1 MPETKVIT
9 SSTVTSIVGSDI
21 SIITSYR
28 EATDTNILPDTI
40 SAFIGDKVATFDGT
54 NYKEGE
60 LIIQMKNNPTQ
71 IDYSIDANGNL
82 IVFSNQGD
90 ENKYSIDNNTG
101 QLRYND

>member
-28 EATDTNILPDTI
+28 EVTDTNILPDTI
-40 SAFIGDKVATFDGT
+40 SAFIGDKVATFDGIS
-54 NYKEGE
+54 YIEGE
-60 LIIQMKNNPTQ
+60 LIIQMKNNPLQ

-82 IVFSNQGD
+82 VVFSNQGD
-90 ENKYSIDNNTG
+90 ENKYSIDSNTG
-101 QLRYND
+101 QLIYND

>member
-28 EATDTNILPDTI
+28 EVADTNILPDTI

-54 NYKEGE
+54 SYIEGE
-60 LIIQMKNNPTQ
+60 LIIQMKNNPLQ

-82 IVFSNQGD
+82 VVISNQGD
-90 ENKYSIDNNTG
+90 ENKYSIDSNGNLIYTE
-101 QLRYND
+101 